1 MFTQD
6 TQNRVEAAPPT
17 EEEFAA
23 FERDY
28 QQLSGRTSE
37 GSRLR
42 EARRMAL
49 EMFLLRRLAMAEFE
63 S

>member
-1 MFTQD
+1 
-6 TQNRVEAAPPT
+6 VEAAPPT